1 MKEEITVKDLAG
13 LDKKYEAD
21 PRSAVLR
28 HALSTSTFENVFT
41 SLDHKEDEDFSFSI
55 DLKMLPVSDQKR
67 SGRCWIFSAST
78 ILREIIAKKLD
89 IKGQFEISQ
98 NYISYFDKLEKAN
111 YAMGG
116 VIDLALKGEKPGD
129 RKIDH
134 LLHEPISDGGQ
145 WDMYSDIVKKYG
157 VVPKAVFPETAQSN
171 ATAKSTQLLSSLV
184 RQFARDVYATE
195 KKATRNDFEKIKTSY
210 MEKVYNLLTDCFG
223 KVPTSF
229 TYSYT
234 DNKGAFHRLENM
246 TPLSF
251 FDTFVGKEIDEYVS
265 LIDAPT
271 SDKKVYQTYSVELV
285 GNVVGGKPVTHLNVP
300 YEELEKNIIAQLKAG
315 YPVWFGSDV
324 SYYGDRQ
331 GGVWDTNAFDYK
343 SAFGCDIAFDKADML
358 TFRESAMN
366 HAMVICGVDLTKD
379 GKPTRWKIE
388 NSWGKENGKDGFY
401 LMSEDFFRLFVYQA
415 AIRKDFLTEKEKEAL
430 KTKPVLLAP
439 WDPFGTL
446 AD

>member
-1 MKEEITVKDLAG
+1 MKSEITKEELASFEKG
-13 LDKKYEAD
+13 YDAD
-21 PRSAVLR
+21 PKSNALR
-28 HALSTSTFENVFT
+28 HALAKSKFEDVIF
-41 SLDHKEDEDFSFSI
+41 SLDEKADVDYSFSI
-55 DLKMLPVSDQKR
+55 DLPMLPVSDQKR

-78 ILREIIAKKLD
+78 ILREIIAKKLN

-111 YAMGG
+111 FAFEG

-145 WDMYSDIVKKYG
+145 WDMYADLVKKYG

-171 ATAKSTQLLSSLV
+171 GTAKSTQLLSSLV
-184 RQFARDVYATE
+184 RQFARDVYATNGKADRSVLEE
-195 KKATRNDFEKIKTSY
+195 KKASY
-210 MEKVYNLLTDCFG
+210 LTKVYAILTDCFG

-229 TYSYT
+229 TFSYT
-234 DNKGAFHRLENM
+234 DKENKYHRIDKT
-246 TPLSF
+246 TPLAF
-251 FDTFVGKEIDEYVS
+251 FNTYVGEEIDQYVS

-271 SDKKVYQTYSVELV
+271 KDKKVYQTYHVELV
-285 GNVVGGKPVTHLNVP
+285 GNVIGGKPVTHLNVP

-324 SYYGDRQ
+324 SYYGDRE
-331 GGVWDTNAFDYK
+331 GGLWDTNAFDYK
-343 SAFGCDIAFDKADML
+343 SAFDCDLAFDKADML
-358 TFRESAMN
+358 TYSESAMN
-366 HAMVICGVDLTKD
+366 HAMVICGVDLD
-379 GKPTRWKIE
+379 ENGNPTRWKIE

-401 LMSEDFFRLFVYQA
+401 IMSEAFFTTFVYQA
-415 AIRKDFLTEKEKEAL
+415 AIRKEFLSEKEKEGL